1 MNCTLYPEISGVKMK
16 QDGVQVDEIILSSQ
30 VMEVCWTHALSSEK
44 EVIKGTV
51 LDPCLSNKGTVLDPC
66 LSN

>member
-30 VMEVCWTHALSSEK
+30 VMEVCWTHALSNEK
-44 EVIKGTV
+44 EV
-51 LDPCLSNKGTVLDPC
+51 NKGTVLDTC
-66 LSN
+66 FI